1 VGVRESQKHFHVQRK
16 SRVLGEREKNQ
27 EQGRRAKREPDS
39 VSFVHLN
46 SGKGETISQ

>member
-1 VGVRESQKHFHVQRK
+1 VGVRESQKHFSRTK
-16 SRVLGEREKNQ
+16 KTRVLGEREKNQ